1 MNDNF
6 LNGVKYCSA
15 KWHNKWKLIPF
26 RIPKYGTMKLQE
38 AATMQN
44 KLEMLRIF
52 CVAAESR
59 NFKEA
64 AMLLGISPQ
73 AVTRAV
79 KELEEQ
85 RGEILFYRSTRQIKI
100 TADGERLAKQARQAV
115 DSLDSLLVKG
125 VKDKTDE
132 MGGTVRLTMSS
143 VLGRKLVVPAL
154 AEFAR
159 QYPDIVVDCVL
170 TDSHSDVIDER
181 IDIGIR
187 FGFLPDNRYVARE
200 LAKIHFYL
208 VGTPELIDKVGMP
221 ASIAELDSYPLTA
234 LFDHKTGRYWPWTF
248 TESRSFIPSKPRFIA
263 DDLEAE
269 FQAILAGVGFGHMPG
284 FLVLPWLKSG
294 KLIQIFTE
302 ETSPVWRL
310 YLYRPQRGPTPLRIR
325 ALFDYLVDVLGELE
339 T

>member
-1 MNDNF
+1 
-6 LNGVKYCSA
+6 
-15 KWHNKWKLIPF
+15 
-26 RIPKYGTMKLQE
+26 
-38 AATMQN
+38 MQN

-64 AMLLGISPQ
+64 AILLGISPQ

-85 RGEILFYRSTRQIKI
+85 RGEILFYRSTRQMKI
-100 TADGERLAKQARQAV
+100 TADGERLAKQARSAV
-115 DSLDSLLVKG
+115 DALDSLLT
-125 VKDKTDE
+125 KDQLKKKDE
-132 MGGTVRLTMSS
+132 MRGTVRLTVSS

-154 AEFAR
+154 AEFAK
-159 QYPDIVVDCVL
+159 QHPDIVVDCVL
-170 TDSHSDVIDER
+170 TDSHTDVIDER

-200 LAKIHFYL
+200 LSKVNFYP
-208 VGTPELIDKVGMP
+208 VGTPELIEKVGMP
-221 ASIAELDSYPLTA
+221 MRIAELDNYPLTA
-234 LFDHKTGRYWPWTF
+234 LFDHKTGRYWPWAF
-248 TESRSFIPSKPRFIA
+248 TESRSFTPAKPRFIA

-294 KLIQIFTE
+294 KLIQILTDE
-302 ETSPVWRL
+302 VSPVWRL

-325 ALFDYLVDVLGELE
+325 VLFDYLVETLGKIE